1 MNKNKQVGHSK
12 QETIGVFF
20 KHPSPKSLCSPK
32 YSVTH
37 LTKLEIPKI
46 IVVTSRNA
54 VNNKQYISEF
64 WFLKLAK

>member
-12 QETIGVFF
+12 QETIGFF
-20 KHPSPKSLCSPK
+20 QAPLPQSLCSPK

-46 IVVTSRNA
+46 IVFTSRNA